1 MMLGLLLTLT
11 AWATPDVTATLAGD
25 GYYTIR
31 IVPDMAWRSAE
42 LTVQGGETAD
52 LGPAEVGGPI
62 VVDGWTEGQQLLRV
76 TLAAAG
82 VDGKGRTWM
91 LEVEPFR
98 VPANTPMLTPKKRPW
113 PFRKKAH

>member
-1 MMLGLLLTLT
+1 MLGLLLTLM

-31 IVPDMAWRSAE
+31 IVPDVAWRSAE

-52 LGPAEVGGPI
+52 LGPAEVGSPL

-76 TLAAAG
+76 TLAVAG

-98 VPANTPMLTPKKRPW
+98 VPANTPLLTPKKKPW
-113 PFRKKAH
+113 PFRKMTH

>member
-1 MMLGLLLTLT
+1 MLWILLTLT

-31 IVPDMAWRSAE
+31 IVPDLAWRSAE

-52 LGPAEVGGPI
+52 LGPAQMDVPV
-62 VVDGWTEGQQLLRV
+62 VVDGWIESQQLLRV
-76 TLAAAG
+76 TLAVAG

-98 VPANTPMLTPKKRPW
+98 VPANTPVLTPKKRPW
-113 PFRKKAH
+113 PFAKRAR

>member
-1 MMLGLLLTLT
+1 MLWILLTLT

-31 IVPDMAWRSAE
+31 IVPDLAWRSAE

-52 LGPAEVGGPI
+52 LGPAQMDVPV
-62 VVDGWTEGQQLLRV
+62 VVDGWIESQQLLRV
-76 TLAAAG
+76 TLAVAG

-98 VPANTPMLTPKKRPW
+98 GPANTPVLTPKKRPW
-113 PFRKKAH
+113 PFGKKAH

>member
-1 MMLGLLLTLT
+1 MMLGLLLTLM

-31 IVPDMAWRSAE
+31 IVPDVAWRSAE

-52 LGPAEVGGPI
+52 LGPAEVGSPI

-76 TLAAAG
+76 TLAVAG

-98 VPANTPMLTPKKRPW
+98 VPANTPLLTPKKKPW
-113 PFRKKAH
+113 PFRKMTH

>member
-1 MMLGLLLTLT
+1 MLWILLPLT

-31 IVPDMAWRSAE
+31 IVPDLAWRSAE

-52 LGPAEVGGPI
+52 LGPAQMDVPV
-62 VVDGWTEGQQLLRV
+62 VVDGWIESQQLLRV
-76 TLAAAG
+76 TLAVAG

-98 VPANTPMLTPKKRPW
+98 VPANTPVLTPKKRPW
-113 PFRKKAH
+113 PFAKRAR